1 MRDHLQVA
9 CPLNESHATIL
20 RGRGGMGQ
28 LVASLHMNYVV
39 LVLKRTF
46 DKKKL
51 ATRDDKTVSVV

>member
-1 MRDHLQVA
+1 
-9 CPLNESHATIL
+9 
-20 RGRGGMGQ
+20 MGQ